1 MKSMK
6 SSIIVFKKF
15 PLHGM
20 KQQYNFCTCLLQL
33 IFTLNVLPTQL
44 VEALEVMILAIL
56 SAALKCEWDLSSVE
70 EATITMVTTC
80 INQIIQYN

>member
-1 MKSMK
+1 M
-6 SSIIVFKKF
+6 F
-15 PLHGM
+15 
-20 KQQYNFCTCLLQL
+20 
-33 IFTLNVLPTQL
+33 LPTQL

-80 INQIIQYN
+80 VNHIMQYN